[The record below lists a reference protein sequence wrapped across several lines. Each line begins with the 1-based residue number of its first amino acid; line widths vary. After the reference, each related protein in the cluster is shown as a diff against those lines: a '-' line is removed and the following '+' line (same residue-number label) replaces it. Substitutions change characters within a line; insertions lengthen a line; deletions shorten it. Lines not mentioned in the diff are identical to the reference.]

1 MHNEQER
8 LENGLFGDCE
18 EKSGREGGEGE
29 RDRERERRAGRE
41 RSNVRGRRR
50 GWACQLV
57 DILNGKLPRPSLQPA
72 TTLEQTKGSRGK
84 GGRGVRDRQR

>member
-29 RDRERERRAGRE
+29 RDREREARREGEIECAREEEGLGVSAGRYPEWQTSTTQSAASNHAGTDE
-41 RSNVRGRRR
+41 R
-50 GWACQLV
+50 
-57 DILNGKLPRPSLQPA
+57 
-72 TTLEQTKGSRGK
+72 E
-84 GGRGVRDRQR
+84 

>member
-29 RDRERERRAGRE
+29 RDRERERRVGRE

-50 GWACQLV
+50 G
-57 DILNGKLPRPSLQPA
+57 I
-72 TTLEQTKGSRGK
+72 
-84 GGRGVRDRQR
+84 GGGWVGRVSWSIS